1 MTSSAGHATVL
12 RLRPPTEDETS
23 KVVADDVDV
32 RTLIPLGY
40 DIQQAILFAHDRW
53 DTAGHPSWT
62 SKHGGQTTLDFSG
75 IPAQWRTAAKE
86 WILLQ
91 LDPGLAA
98 SWAPHDPIAASWSAI
113 QEPIKLVTA
122 QGNLKQLR
130 LVLTV
135 LDTHHIIT
143 PTSDDWGRVRVLMQ
157 QPQSRE
163 EKLTGAQLA
172 AGTLRGRAQQLTS
185 LWSIRTIVGRPTL
198 LGSEPFD
205 GEETTSLFGSGSRPK
220 RNLRRPHEDVGRCL
234 GFVAWVFDHIADNI
248 LAHSRWWAE
257 HTVAPEDGPA
267 SQQEGYDAM
276 FDIAQ
281 DVHARLGKLPG
292 RRNSSGG
299 LTLAH
304 SALGMLCGAPD
315 GDEAYLWGRY
325 AMRRFQNEDL
335 DEHGGNPCELPVTE
349 LPHSGGTGTASW
361 TRRLLPVRD
370 ELHFWQS
377 ALVYYAMYYLAA
389 TCGLRDKDL
398 ACLTP
403 GCITRETKTRPNGE
417 PYEVTTMRGYK
428 TKNRMAP
435 QRTTWKVNQRVV
447 RIVEVIEELH
457 RIHGI
462 TPANSTVTGEPLLFD
477 AQLITASVRS
487 GRDTIHLDLS
497 FMDWLI
503 KGAKRLHDRGVTPI
517 DLSDV
522 TKVNI
527 SQIRITAIQA
537 FASRDLGNALAAQFG
552 QWNHQSVAMGYH
564 ADVYK
569 IIHLA
574 DPVDALELQH
584 EHIGRVM
591 HRAALKPDD
600 LRGKGVTRMRQAV
613 ERQGSTLSN
622 PAPLSSA
629 RLKATGKKNSNIAV
643 GPYTICIYSADGALC
658 GGEGAADFRLCRP
671 FECRNSAMTPGQRA
685 RIELRRRLEL
695 RMHPAL
701 HRSARK
707 IAEAMPEVVA
717 EFSEVSDDE
726 LARIIATEL
735 DEYVAEAL
743 GLAA

>member
-1 MTSSAGHATVL
+1 MTSAAGYANVL
-12 RLRPPTEDETS
+12 RLRPPSEDENS
-23 KVVADDVDV
+23 KVVADDTDV
-32 RTLIPLGY
+32 RALIPLGY
-40 DIQQAILFAHDRW
+40 DIDRPVYFMHDRW

-62 SKHGGQTTLDFSG
+62 SKHGSQTALDFSG
-75 IPAQWRTAAKE
+75 VPVHWRTAAKE

-91 LDPGLAA
+91 LDPDLAPRW
-98 SWAPHDPIAASWSAI
+98 SPQDPIAVSWPTI
-113 QEPIKLVTA
+113 QEPTKLVTA

-130 LVLTV
+130 LVLAV
-135 LDTHHIIT
+135 LDAHHIIT
-143 PTSDDWGRVRVLMQ
+143 PTSEDWARVRVLMQ
-157 QPQSRE
+157 QPQNRA
-163 EKLTGAQLA
+163 EKLSGAQLA
-172 AGTLRGRAQQLTS
+172 AGTLRGRAQQMQS
-185 LWSIRTIVGRPTL
+185 LWSIRSIVGRPNL

-205 GEETTSLFGSGSRPK
+205 GEETTSLFGSGHRPK

-234 GFVAWVFDHIADNI
+234 GFVAWAFDHIADDI

-257 HTVAPEDGPA
+257 HTVAPEDGPTT
-267 SQQEGYDAM
+267 QQEGYDAM
-276 FDIAQ
+276 FDVARE
-281 DVHARLGKLPG
+281 VHSRVGKLPG
-292 RRNSSGG
+292 RRNSTGG

-304 SALGMLCGAPD
+304 IALGLLCGAPD
-315 GDEAYLWGRY
+315 ADEAFLWGRY
-325 AMRRFQNEDL
+325 AMRRFRDEDL
-335 DEHGGNPCELPVTE
+335 DEGGGNPCNLPVTE
-349 LPHSGGTGTASW
+349 FLQRGGTGNSAW
-361 TRRLLPVRD
+361 THRLLPVRD
-370 ELHFWQS
+370 ELRFWQS

-403 GCITRETKTRPNGE
+403 GCVKRETKTRPNGE
-417 PYEVTTMRGYK
+417 TYEVVTMRGYK

-435 QRTTWKVNQRVV
+435 QRTTWKVNH
-447 RIVEVIEELH
+447 RIARIIEVIEELH

-462 TPANSTVTGEPLLFD
+462 TPATSTITGEPLLFD
-477 AQLITASVRS
+477 AQLITASARTV
-487 GRDTIHLDLS
+487 RDTIHLDLS

-503 KGAKRLHDRGVTPI
+503 KGAKRLHHRGVSPA
-517 DLSDV
+517 DLADV
-522 TKVNI
+522 TRVNI

-537 FASRDLGNALAAQFG
+537 YASRDLGNALAAQFG

-574 DPVDALELQH
+574 DPLDALELQH

-591 HRAALKPDD
+591 RRAAQNPDA

-613 ERQGSTLSN
+613 ERQGPALSN

-629 RLKATGKKNSNIAV
+629 RLKVVGKRNPNIAV
-643 GPYTICIYSADGALC
+643 GPYTICVHAAEGALC

-685 RIELRRRLEL
+685 RVELRRRLEL

-707 IAEAMPEVVA
+707 IGEAMPEIVA
-717 EFSEVSDDE
+717 EFAEVSDDE

-743 GLAA
+743 GLAE